1 MEEISTKS
9 LLYMCAILHI
19 FQNCFERFS
28 SSKQTKLYRKNT
40 LNNNPFESPKLG
52 GVGVQGQG
60 KGSS

>member
-1 MEEISTKS
+1 MSSTHELLLCQS
-9 LLYMCAILHI
+9 LKL
-19 FQNCFERFS
+19 FDRFS

-60 KGSS
+60 KGSSYW

>member
-1 MEEISTKS
+1 MSSTHELCQS
-9 LLYMCAILHI
+9 LKL
-19 FQNCFERFS
+19 FDRFS
-28 SSKQTKLYRKNT
+28 SSKQTKLYRINT